1 MNNVNND
8 LISRHQAIDAVKK
21 NTFRLKFVEEQNYES
36 GVAWSTKAVYSDLME
51 EALLDLPSVQP
62 DTTIHGHIPVDCIS
76 RQAALNLFPDDN
88 LYWDTNEGYFAPHYA
103 RTKLMTLPLVQ
114 SDIIHCKDCAYC
126 DCDVINVPYGITEK
140 IWWCNKLCAGA
151 NENLIVE
158 PDDFCSFAERREDD
172 RLD

>member
-1 MNNVNND
+1 MND
-8 LISRHQAIDAVKK
+8 LISRQQAIDAVKK

-36 GVAWSTKAVYSDLME
+36 SLAWSTKAVYSELME
-51 EALLDLPSVQP
+51 EALSDLPSVQP

-103 RTKLMTLPLVQ
+103 KTKLMTLPLVQ
-114 SDIIHCKDCAYC
+114 SDIICCKDCAYC
-126 DCDVINVPYGITEK
+126 DWDVIDVPYGITEK
-140 IWWCNKLCAGA
+140 VWWCNKLCAEA

-158 PDDFCSFAERREDD
+158 PDDFCSWAERREDGRPD
-172 RLD
+172 